1 MHAGDFDLPEKAHLG
16 PPTLVTPEERA
27 AKALVV
33 ATTIDRVEQTYQDVI
48 AENKGFE
55 QIPPF
60 FRNHLYSPANKEA
73 RDAALD
79 NLYEKLRSI
88 TGPEMTENVHQLIL
102 LNKLTD
108 ELDLLTARLLLRGP
122 LKGVGEPQER
132 GLSHEELA
140 KAMSAVGRF
149 EDRRRQIDMIGESL
163 NFFFSLSK
171 LPLIKLV
178 MAPIKV
184 AASLVGAMPLVETME
199 AGYVLSRNIKNMGP
213 FIEVFTEREYDLI
226 DGLEKKK

>member
-1 MHAGDFDLPEKAHLG
+1 MA
-16 PPTLVTPEERA
+16 EERA

-33 ATTIDRVEQTYQDVI
+33 ATTIDRVETTYQDVI
-48 AENKGFE
+48 DQNKGFD
-55 QIPPF
+55 QIPHF

-79 NLYEKLRSI
+79 SLYQKLRSI

-102 LNKLTD
+102 LNRLTD
-108 ELDLLTARLLLRGP
+108 ELDLLTAQDLLQGP
-122 LKGVGEPQER
+122 LKGVEDVSER
-132 GLSHEELA
+132 GLSHDELK
-140 KAMSAVGRF
+140 KAMSKVGRF
-149 EDRRRQIDMIGESL
+149 DDRRRQIDMIGESL

-199 AGYVLSRNIKNMGP
+199 AGYTLSRNIKNMGD
-213 FIEVFTEREYDLI
+213 FISVFSEREYEMI
-226 DGLEKKK
+226 AGLEKNA